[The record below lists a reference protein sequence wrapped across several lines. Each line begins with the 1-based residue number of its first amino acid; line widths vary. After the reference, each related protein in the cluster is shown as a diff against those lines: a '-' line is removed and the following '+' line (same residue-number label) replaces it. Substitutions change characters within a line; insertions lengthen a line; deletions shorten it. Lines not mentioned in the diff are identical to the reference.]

1 MARETDDQSQAV
13 WRETML
19 KLLEQRHTLE
29 HCFGT
34 AKRVV
39 DEYRKIFTAT
49 PPTPEK

>member
-1 MARETDDQSQAV
+1 MARETEDQSQAV

-29 HCFGT
+29 HCLGT

-39 DEYRKIFTAT
+39 DEYRKVFVT
-49 PPTPEK
+49 PPAPEK